1 MPPKILLGQSDF
13 RLLREDGGYYIDKSS
28 FVRSVLDLG
37 ALVQLYPRPRRFG
50 KTLNLS
56 TLRYFLEK
64 GPDRSHL
71 FSDLEVWQDAGA
83 RPHFQRYPVINL
95 SFRDV
100 KQDSWEGAK
109 RRIHMVLSDAVR
121 EHAEVLE
128 NPAIDKDLRGR
139 LVALKAGGGAPD
151 QALADLC
158 AALFQQHGERVVVL
172 IDEYDSPILSG
183 WEYGY
188 YAEVASFFRSFLGGG
203 LKDNPHLFRGVLTGI
218 LRVAKESMFSGLNNL
233 AVYSLLQSRI
243 PEPFGFT
250 QSEVDAA
257 LEHFG
262 RGGEREEAKS
272 WYNGYNFGRRL
283 VYNPWSILNFLD
295 NPGSPASPYWL
306 NTSDNA
312 PIRSLLLR
320 STELAEDFATLLS
333 GGSVEKEIEE
343 NVVLR
348 EMRPDNLWS
357 FFLFSGYLTTET
369 VRVERGRTYAA
380 LRIPNLEVGLIWE
393 GSFTGWL
400 RNCAGDPS
408 PLQKA
413 ILSGDAESTQRLLGE
428 LLLKHVSSHDVA
440 ATQDEAFYHAFV
452 LGMLV
457 SLERTHRVR
466 SNRESGLGRADLLIL
481 PRQAG
486 QAGVVMEFK
495 RRTGRRSLKT
505 LAAEALQ
512 QIQQSRYEV
521 ELAESGAAPIHR
533 FGVAFAGKE
542 VVVVR

>member
-1 MPPKILLGQSDF
+1 
-13 RLLREDGGYYIDKSS
+13 
-28 FVRSVLDLG
+28 
-37 ALVQLYPRPRRFG
+37 
-50 KTLNLS
+50 
-56 TLRYFLEK
+56 
-64 GPDRSHL
+64 
-71 FSDLEVWQDAGA
+71 
-83 RPHFQRYPVINL
+83 
-95 SFRDV
+95 
-100 KQDSWEGAK
+100 
-109 RRIHMVLSDAVR
+109 
-121 EHAEVLE
+121 
-128 NPAIDKDLRGR
+128 
-139 LVALKAGGGAPD
+139 
-151 QALADLC
+151 
-158 AALFQQHGERVVVL
+158 
-172 IDEYDSPILSG
+172 
-183 WEYGY
+183 
-188 YAEVASFFRSFLGGG
+188 
-203 LKDNPHLFRGVLTGI
+203 
-218 LRVAKESMFSGLNNL
+218 
-233 AVYSLLQSRI
+233 
-243 PEPFGFT
+243 
-250 QSEVDAA
+250 
-257 LEHFG
+257 
-262 RGGEREEAKS
+262 
-272 WYNGYNFGRRL
+272 
-283 VYNPWSILNFLD
+283 
-295 NPGSPASPYWL
+295 WL

-357 FFLFSGYLTTET
+357 FFLFSGYLTTEL

-413 ILSGDAESTQRLLGE
+413 ILSGDAEGTQRLLGE

-486 QAGVVMEFK
+486 QPGVVMEFK

-505 LAAEALQ
+505 LAAEALK

-521 ELAESGAAPIHR
+521 ELAESGASPIHR

>member
-1 MPPKILLGQSDF
+1 MPPKIHLGQSDF

-64 GPDRSHL
+64 GADRSHL

-83 RPHFQRYPVINL
+83 RRHFQRYPVINL

-109 RRIHMVLSDAVR
+109 SSITSVIGEAISAHMQSIESPKVDAWYR
-121 EHAEVLE
+121 EQLQAVMDGGGDPEQ
-128 NPAIDKDLRGR
+128 
-139 LVALKAGGGAPD
+139 ALK
-151 QALADLC
+151 LLS
-158 AALFQQHGERVVVL
+158 AALYQHHGERVVVL
-172 IDEYDSPILSG
+172 IDEYDAPILSG
-183 WEYGY
+183 WDYGY
-188 YAEVASFFRSFLGGG
+188 YTEVAAFMRSFLGGG
-203 LKDNPHLFRGVLTGI
+203 LKDNPTLFRAVLTGI
-218 LRVAKESMFSGLNNL
+218 LRIAQESIFSGFNNL
-233 AVYSLLQSRI
+233 TVYSLLQNRL

-250 QSEVDAA
+250 QEEVDAA
-257 LEHFG
+257 LTLYG
-262 RGGEREEAKS
+262 RSSEREEAKS
-272 WYNGYNFGRRL
+272 WYNGYNFGQRW

-295 NPGSPASPYWL
+295 NPQSPASPYWL

-312 PIRSLLLR
+312 PVRSLLLR
-320 STELAEDFATLLS
+320 STDLGEDFATLLG

-348 EMRPDNLWS
+348 DMKPDNLWS
-357 FFLFSGYLTTET
+357 FLLFCGYLTTET

-393 GSFTGWL
+393 GSFSGWL
-400 RNCAGDPS
+400 RDCVGDPS

-413 ILSGDAESTQRLLGE
+413 ILSGNAETTQRLLAE
-428 LLLKHVSSHDVA
+428 LLLKHVSSHDVK

-466 SNRESGLGRADLLIL
+466 SNRESGMGRADLLIL
-481 PRQAG
+481 PRQPG
-486 QAGVVMEFK
+486 QAGAVLEFK
-495 RRTGRRSLKT
+495 RRSGRRSLKS

-512 QIQQSRYEV
+512 QIQSSRYEV
-521 ELAESGAAPIHR
+521 ELADAGATPIHR

-542 VVVVR
+542 VVVLG

>member
-83 RPHFQRYPVINL
+83 RRHFQRYPVINL

-109 RRIHMVLSDAVR
+109 SGIVSVIREAIAAHAPILESPAVDSYYREQLRAVL
-121 EHAEVLE
+121 
-128 NPAIDKDLRGR
+128 
-139 LVALKAGGGAPD
+139 GGGGEPD
-151 QALADLC
+151 QVLKLLC

-233 AVYSLLQSRI
+233 AVYSLLQNDI

-250 QSEVDAA
+250 EAEVDAA
-257 LEHFG
+257 LSLFDRNEQK
-262 RGGEREEAKS
+262 EEIRR
-272 WYNGYNFGRRL
+272 WYNGYHFGEQT
-283 VYNPWSILNFLD
+283 VYNPWSLMNVLSR
-295 NPGSPASPYWL
+295 PRSALQAWWL

-357 FFLFSGYLTTET
+357 FFLFSGYLTTEL

-413 ILSGDAESTQRLLGE
+413 ILSGDAEGTQRLLGE

-486 QAGVVMEFK
+486 QPGVVME
-495 RRTGRRSLKT
+495 
-505 LAAEALQ
+505 
-512 QIQQSRYEV
+512 
-521 ELAESGAAPIHR
+521 
-533 FGVAFAGKE
+533 
-542 VVVVR
+542 